1 MRLALARALF
11 VKVDMSTN
19 YQFQANHYIYSPLY
33 YFSMNLQIIVRF
45 PFQGCTNKTLNYV
58 LSVDLN
64 ALAWLEDY
72 LQTWPGTLLVVYVLA
87 FWASCRCW
95 SSIPQFPRS
104 CIPVRWCY
112 FCNFHS
118 LIITR
123 DAVATDIVHQHSGR
137 LDYYKGSVKCVSPHC
152 DYRWRSLW
160 RNFTQFYSTK
170 SERDRNLRKEYDT
183 QMDYRKHLQA
193 FIDRWRYNANRGRL
207 LYPLSPSSIMWRVIY
222 SI

>member
-87 FWASCRCW
+87 FWASCRC
-95 SSIPQFPRS
+95 
-104 CIPVRWCY
+104 
-112 FCNFHS
+112 
-118 LIITR
+118 
-123 DAVATDIVHQHSGR
+123 
-137 LDYYKGSVKCVSPHC
+137 
-152 DYRWRSLW
+152 
-160 RNFTQFYSTK
+160 
-170 SERDRNLRKEYDT
+170 
-183 QMDYRKHLQA
+183 
-193 FIDRWRYNANRGRL
+193 
-207 LYPLSPSSIMWRVIY
+207 
-222 SI
+222 